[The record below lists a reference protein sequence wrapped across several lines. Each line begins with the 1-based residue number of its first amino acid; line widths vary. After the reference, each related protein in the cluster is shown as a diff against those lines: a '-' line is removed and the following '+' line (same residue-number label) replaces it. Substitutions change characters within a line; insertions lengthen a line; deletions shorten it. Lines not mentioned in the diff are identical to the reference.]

1 MEIDTLKSFI
11 IGFAL
16 GSAIS
21 GYLGYNFGK
30 RMAKAVEK
38 PEFRVVFAS
47 VIIAVWAIA
56 QLFSLAFGTKVDGWL
71 NAIMGMVAGFFFGD
85 GVVETFKNTPKKK

>member
-16 GSAIS
+16 GSVIS

-30 RMAKAVEK
+30 RMAKVAER

-47 VIIAVWAIA
+47 VIIAVWALA
-56 QLFSLAFGTKVDGWL
+56 QLFSLAFGTKVDSWL

-85 GVVETFKNTPKKK
+85 GLVESVKNGPKKK